1 MSRST
6 NSQIQTAKRQPDHRR
21 RGPIKGRSDLGGH
34 RNRVAWSRPG
44 PAHHLRGP
52 RIGVRGK
59 RLRAA
64 FQYVAKGEP
73 SPEEVDLWE
82 KSGWTGCKLWGSCG
96 GTRCKDGDP
105 DEKGRLRFRTPVL
118 IPRDRPQGC
127 HPVDRRLSACPLK
140 ECDPWVWSAVHTWN
154 SWTTFGGSPVPGAL
168 SQQPARLL
176 DALAIIDAE
185 SALVRAYHSEV
196 QARRSKMRKG

>member
-1 MSRST
+1 MELSTWNVQEYELTDSDGEKAVILFRPLTQGWRVVPRSDCG
-6 NSQIQTAKRQPDHRR
+6 IQEPDHRR

-34 RNRVAWSRPG
+34 RNRDPRPG
-44 PAHHLRGP
+44 TGSAHHLRGP

-73 SPEEVDLWE
+73 SPEEADLWE

-118 IPRDRPQGC
+118 MPRDRPQGC
-127 HPVDRRLSACPLK
+127 HPVDRRLSACPLR
-140 ECDPWVWSAVHTWN
+140 ECDLLFTLG
-154 SWTTFGGSPVPGAL
+154 TRGLL
-168 SQQPARLL
+168 SGDLRPQELCLSSQL
-176 DALAIIDAE
+176 D
-185 SALVRAYHSEV
+185 Y
-196 QARRSKMRKG
+196 